1 MWGFGYSGAHLH
13 CSYSL
18 KEAAKQR
25 TSKREKKIKERTKII
40 KNVLVTVWWCWAPS
54 PAVSGGAPLTATGA
68 EGSVP
73 PACPSP
79 PPTLRCCAAT
89 RPNKRR
95 WQGRHHSSHPVMLYH
110 CLLVPG
116 MEICGT
122 PQVFGT
128 CCPPWLP
135 AASWAALLPCSAAES
150 SRWKVI
156 CLTWCERD
164 FTSIRTLDDRG
175 EGGLKWTPSVFLMQN
190 ECRHIAL
197 ISSL

>member
-1 MWGFGYSGAHLH
+1 MRKIEIWSKTWKMSLH
-13 CSYSL
+13 AQKCVSYTW
-18 KEAAKQR
+18 Q
-25 TSKREKKIKERTKII
+25 
-40 KNVLVTVWWCWAPS
+40 CWALF
-54 PAVSGGAPLTATGA
+54 PAVSGGISLTATDA
-68 EGSVP
+68 ESPVP

-79 PPTLRCCAAT
+79 PPTPHRCAAT

-95 WQGRHHSSHPVMLYH
+95 WQGRHHSSHPIMPYH

-135 AASWAALLPCSAAES
+135 AASWAALLPYSAAES

-175 EGGLKWTPSVFLMQN
+175 EGDWSELLPSSWCKMSADTL
-190 ECRHIAL
+190 L
-197 ISSL
+197 